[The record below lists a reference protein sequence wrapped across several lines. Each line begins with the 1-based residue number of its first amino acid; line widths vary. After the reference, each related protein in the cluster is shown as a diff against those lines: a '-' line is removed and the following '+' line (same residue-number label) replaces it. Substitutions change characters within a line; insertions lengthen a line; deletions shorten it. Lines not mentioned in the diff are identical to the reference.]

1 MRQLLERAGYEL
13 PTDIMSVRLV
23 HLTDETY
30 RKELMIVYIED
41 LATTGHTSAQLMD
54 GDKSVL
60 AWDGIRNDVLR
71 RAQKRIRI
79 SDWRR

>member
-1 MRQLLERAGYEL
+1 
-13 PTDIMSVRLV
+13 MSVRLV

-41 LATTGHTSAQLMD
+41 LAATGHTSTQLMD
-54 GDKSVL
+54 GDKPVL
-60 AWDGIRNDVLR
+60 AWDGIRNDFLR